1 MRSST
6 GAGIAPLASRG
17 VQCSLGT
24 HCEPHPRQ
32 AKRGSSRR
40 STGVLFHLHRSRQD
54 RTRSGLLSGSG
65 SRRANAR
72 RGLQLDMSVSRLVR
86 PVNSSSVSW
95 AESPRGRNSQMTE
108 CPCGGGENLGACC
121 GPLVEDGMP
130 AETAVQLMR
139 SRYRAF
145 ALGREDHLWRTWHPR
160 TRPPAVEVGGVEWT
174 GLTVVDVVA
183 GGRTDEHGEVEFEV
197 RFAGSDGPE
206 VLRERSRFERRGGRW
221 TYLEGGDPAVKPT
234 NP

>member
-1 MRSST
+1 
-6 GAGIAPLASRG
+6 
-17 VQCSLGT
+17 
-24 HCEPHPRQ
+24 
-32 AKRGSSRR
+32 
-40 STGVLFHLHRSRQD
+40 
-54 RTRSGLLSGSG
+54 
-65 SRRANAR
+65 
-72 RGLQLDMSVSRLVR
+72 
-86 PVNSSSVSW
+86 
-95 AESPRGRNSQMTE
+95 MTE